1 MGLIELWARQTTK
14 GANHMTNTKPLF
26 NVGKYVSPN
35 YAYTILITLYAAGLH
50 TGEIASRMQACVSTA
65 DYITQLERA
74 SK

>member
-1 MGLIELWARQTTK
+1 MGLVELWQGKRNKEQTMK
-14 GANHMTNTKPLF
+14 HFLL
-26 NVGKYVSPN
+26 
-35 YAYTILITLYAAGLH
+35 AYTILITLYAAGLH